1 MQYTLN
7 EKLGDRQTG
16 FLVSKEDMKYR
27 PLSKCRMEVAWLHS
41 DNGFGPWDMDKSM
54 GQTFLIPMRHFMKI
68 TTIEQE
74 GELGIDLIN
83 RYLETI

>member
-1 MQYTLN
+1 
-7 EKLGDRQTG
+7 
-16 FLVSKEDMKYR
+16 
-27 PLSKCRMEVAWLHS
+27 MEVAWLHS